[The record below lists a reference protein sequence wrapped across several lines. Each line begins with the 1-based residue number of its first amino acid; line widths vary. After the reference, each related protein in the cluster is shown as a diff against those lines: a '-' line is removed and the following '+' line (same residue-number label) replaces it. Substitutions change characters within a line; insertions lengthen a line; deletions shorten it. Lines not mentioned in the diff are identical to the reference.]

1 MCYILCRCPLC
12 YDCPSCQH
20 TLSVRATNVTAAD
33 AEGHATPRKA
43 YYLACGF
50 CRWTS
55 RDIGLK
61 DQFVGWWITM
71 LMMMMMIIIITTV
84 IMACTVVQA
93 VVKANSQSSGK
104 FRPPRPPTTQIWD
117 GRRMP
122 YQKKQKIAICATVW
136 PILTKLGML
145 VRDGYLESITHQ
157 HAQFC

>member
-71 LMMMMMIIIITTV
+71 LMMMMMMIIIITTV

-104 FRPPRPPTTQIWD
+104 FRPPRPPTTQI
-117 GRRMP
+117 
-122 YQKKQKIAICATVW
+122 
-136 PILTKLGML
+136 
-145 VRDGYLESITHQ
+145 
-157 HAQFC
+157 